1 MQPLDRIGDVQYY
14 FQAFPDNMNQK
25 TRTFA
30 VVSVWSLPHPELWE
44 QSYRTCY
51 SSVHRGQDAMLV
63 LDVTEIQTV
72 VAMVP
77 HEVVRTKRLFLVEK
91 IGLSLVA
98 DEHRRP
104 EPFDEDMG
112 DGQFWDQFG
121 DD

>member
-1 MQPLDRIGDVQYY
+1 
-14 FQAFPDNMNQK
+14 MNQN

-30 VVSVWSLPHPELWE
+30 VVSVWSLPDPELWE
-44 QSYRTCY
+44 YSYRTCY
-51 SSVHRGQDAMLV
+51 SSVHRGQDAILV
-63 LDVTEIQTV
+63 LEVTNIKTV

-77 HEVVRTKRLFLVEK
+77 HEVVGAKRSFLVEK

-98 DEHRRP
+98 DERCRP